1 LANSIKATVIHNKVL
16 ILKQSLSIG
25 SPCVHSNGFDLPFLH
40 SVMRF
45 LSRAVDKLLPFSGP
59 NFVGYFVEQNNVAFL
74 SLGPIY
80 LTMTYLF
87 S

>member
-1 LANSIKATVIHNKVL
+1 
-16 ILKQSLSIG
+16 
-25 SPCVHSNGFDLPFLH
+25 
-40 SVMRF
+40 MRF
-45 LSRAVDKLLPFSGP
+45 LSRAVDKLLPFSAP